1 MAPPHVATIVATNPG
16 AQPLER
22 VKDPLQLTSNPL
34 GPTEPR
40 SSRSSDL
47 PWKSLHARTPS
58 ADPGGFDYLGS
69 SASSQRSAPPQESTE
84 NLVPFLDTDSAG
96 ELPAGPEHFPS
107 AHPDLNDKLTRQERF
122 PQVGPMPGWDQKQ
135 TLVQPRYHESK
146 VQTAELD
153 QAADHQADEILVPPL
168 DSQDSKATEFIVSPK
183 DLKKDPAQHWS
194 LAKIVGIPHRFVSK
208 PQHQKQT
215 LQDEYLDSSMDIL
228 YPGSLPPELQVNS
241 DEPPGP
247 PEQVGLSQFHLE
259 PESQNPETLEE
270 IQSSSRQQEASA
282 QLPQLP
288 EEVEPSSTQ
297 QEPPTQPL
305 EEVEPSATQQ
315 EAPTEPPGLPME
327 PELSLSEQEQPAQ
340 PSESYGELEPS
351 QTQEETPALPPEE
364 MEPVI
369 QEETPTEPPGPPM
382 EPELSP
388 SEQEQPAQP
397 SESSGELESSPT
409 QQETPAQPPKHHEVT
424 VLPAGHHQAQ
434 HSDFPSVTVK
444 PPDMQLTIATEPTA
458 EMGTSPIHQE
468 AMAQLSGSAKDVE
481 SSATQHGTPPLLP
494 ESLEEVGPLPI
505 QQETSVQSPEPIKD
519 ENPSPTQE
527 EAAAEH
533 PQTPEEVESPLI
545 QHEAPAQT
553 PQLPNEVVAQPP
565 EHHEVAVSPLS
576 HDQVQPPTLHNV
588 TVKPVHHMV
597 TVTPDLTNH
606 VEILTQQGTPAQ
618 SLMSPKQFQRLKDQQ
633 EIIIQQLNT
642 PGNDELPPVH
652 QEPTT
657 QPPTQLSPLSNEMA
671 FSPLDLSPVVRSNSP
686 LPNTTVKNVDLELPI
701 PTAVTVDIEIKP
713 IPVQQDNLPIP
724 TEQADFSLVQPDL
737 RSSPLHSPEKIESP
751 VQQEATAQTPDS
763 PKEIEPSAV
772 WQEFPAEPPLP
783 LKEVEPSATQ
793 QEASG
798 YPPKSTEEITPP
810 PRQEIPAQPSEPPG
824 KVEPYSV
831 LQQAPTQLLEPPKEV
846 GSSPVQ
852 QAVPAQSS
860 EPPMIIEP
868 SLTQQMAP
876 SLPPEFPQEVKPSL
890 TQQDVPA
897 QIPEPPLKTEPSPI
911 QQEATVQ
918 ALEPPKEVEP
928 SSQQMVPAQ
937 LPEPSKEVAAQPP
950 AHYEVTFTPGQDQ
963 SQHSTLPSVTV
974 QPLDLGL
981 TITPEST
988 TEIELF
994 PTMQETTTQ
1003 PPKKV
1008 VPQLPVYQEVTVP
1021 SPDQDQAQ
1029 HSMSSSVTVQ
1039 PLDLGLTLTPEPST
1053 EVEHS
1058 TPLKK
1063 TIVPSKHPKVTR
1075 PHPDRVQTQHSN
1087 LTQAT
1092 VQHLDPGLT
1101 ITPESTTEVEP
1112 STALTTTASPPKHP
1126 EVTLPPSDKGQT
1138 QHANLTQVIVQS
1150 LDLEFTIMTEPT
1162 TEVKLSPTMEET
1174 STQPPDLRLAI
1185 TLESTTETGHSA
1197 ALEKTT
1203 APRPD
1208 QVQTQR
1214 QNLTEVTGPP
1224 TDLEPTQDS
1233 LVQSETY
1240 AQNKALTAPEEQAS
1254 ASTNMCDLCTCRDET
1269 LSCIDLSPKQ
1279 KLRHVPVPEP
1289 NTYNG
1294 TFTVLNF
1301 QGNYISS
1308 INGKVWKAYHW
1319 TEKLILSENYLTELH
1334 KDSFEG
1340 LLSLQYLDLSCNK
1353 IQSIE
1358 RYTFESLPFLQSINL
1373 GCNLLT
1379 ELSFGTFQAWH
1390 GMQFLHN
1397 LILNRNPLTT
1407 VEDPYLFKLPALKYL
1422 DMGTTQVPLTTVKN
1436 ILMMTLELE
1445 KLILP
1450 SHMACCLCQFKNSIE
1465 VVCKTVKLHCN
1476 SACLTNTTH
1485 CLEEAAIG
1493 NPKGEFMKVLQ
1504 ARKKHTSTEL
1514 TIEPEMPS
1522 GSNRLN
1528 LLGFGSEQLDISDE
1542 SDVISAFN
1550 YILPYFSEGNVEDA
1564 EATLLPFIKLLFS
1577 DSQDGDRPLGILKN
1591 NAKSPSLQPA
1601 SNNSTYENKLR
1612 KLYFLEN
1619 MLHAEI
1625 QEKIDEVKREEKT
1638 AMLVQSSVLGP
1649 KFKRQIFRTELE
1661 TSQPPENGLAKIQS
1675 VGKSLQRA
1683 NRVLMGPR
1691 SIQKRHFK
1699 EVGKQSIRRE
1709 QSAQAF
1715 VENTVKG
1722 KGPGSAAAREL
1733 EQPHVVQR
1741 PEKLVGNTI
1750 YTKPS
1755 FTQEHKTAVSS
1766 SLKPFSMGGPSAS
1779 TSAKAQREVRNIQ
1792 KDLTYAIFI
1801 LENAKARVKNMKAA
1815 KPTINSRKKY
1825 RFRKTRFRVVHRTP
1839 KAKKSRK
1846 FRKKSSLNRLMLA
1859 KKPPFSAAKS
1869 LINSPS
1875 EGAFLSLGDSI
1886 QKNSFPEVF
1895 APSED
1900 FMETTTAG
1908 NAFEENIFMGNTA
1921 MPEGTISES
1930 TTYNNPP
1937 EADSDGTAFNLEPTV
1952 KQTNG
1957 AQWEYNDLGSDLFPK
1972 PKNFNYPLLSSL
1984 GDQFEIQLN
1993 QQLQSLIPDNNVR
2006 RLISHVIRTLKMDCS
2021 ETQVQLACAKLLSGT
2036 GLLMKLLSEQQEKKV
2051 SKAEWDTDQWKTEN
2065 YINESMEAQSEQKE
2079 QKSSELTRVF
2089 PGYGYNK
2096 LILAISVIVTVIVT
2110 MFILIFC
2117 VILMYCHRRAPKE
2130 DEEAFPRGVSR
2141 RLPHRTCSSKSV
2153 TQGGFS
2159 LRWPLWLRDTY
2170 KPLSVTRVKNMTRKL
2185 HDKESSNED
2194 EAFNRD
2200 TGDSKA
2206 PAEAPTEKTTGEST
2220 AEGEESEALLL
2231 EENTE

>member
-1 MAPPHVATIVATNPG
+1 MVPAQCVAPVLIMFRLRLWALWPLLTWQLLWLLIQE

-34 GPTEPR
+34 GPTEPQY
-40 SSRSSDL
+40 SRSSDL

-69 SASSQRSAPPQESTE
+69 SASSKRSAPPQESVE

-107 AHPDLNDKLTRQERF
+107 AHPDLNDKLTRQESL
-122 PQVGPMPGWDQKQ
+122 PQVGPMLGWDQKQ
-135 TLVQPRYHESK
+135 TLVQPRHHKSN

-168 DSQDSKATEFIVSPK
+168 DSQYSKATKFIVSPK
-183 DLKKDPAQHWS
+183 YLKKDPAQHWS

-215 LQDEYLDSSMDIL
+215 LQDEYLDSSMDML

-270 IQSSSRQQEASA
+270 LQSSSRQQEASA
-282 QLPQLP
+282 RLPQLP

-297 QEPPTQPL
+297 QEPPTQHL

-340 PSESYGELEPS
+340 PSESSGELEPS
-351 QTQEETPALPPEE
+351 QTQEETPAQPPEA
-364 MEPVI
+364 MEPSVI
-369 QEETPTEPPGPPM
+369 QEETPTGPPGPPM

-397 SESSGELESSPT
+397 SESSPA
-409 QQETPAQPPKHHEVT
+409 QQETPAQPPEHHEVT

-434 HSDFPSVTVK
+434 HSDFPSVTLK
-444 PPDMQLTIATEPTA
+444 PPDMQLTLATELTA

-468 AMAQLSGSAKDVE
+468 AIAQLSGPVKDVE
-481 SSATQHGTPPLLP
+481 PSTTQHGGPPLLP

-505 QQETSVQSPEPIKD
+505 LQETSVESPEPIKD

-545 QHEAPAQT
+545 QHKAPAQT

-565 EHHEVAVSPLS
+565 EHHE
-576 HDQVQPPTLHNV
+576 
-588 TVKPVHHMV
+588 
-597 TVTPDLTNH
+597 
-606 VEILTQQGTPAQ
+606 
-618 SLMSPKQFQRLKDQQ
+618 
-633 EIIIQQLNT
+633 
-642 PGNDELPPVH
+642 
-652 QEPTT
+652 
-657 QPPTQLSPLSNEMA
+657 
-671 FSPLDLSPVVRSNSP
+671 
-686 LPNTTVKNVDLELPI
+686 
-701 PTAVTVDIEIKP
+701 
-713 IPVQQDNLPIP
+713 
-724 TEQADFSLVQPDL
+724 
-737 RSSPLHSPEKIESP
+737 
-751 VQQEATAQTPDS
+751 
-763 PKEIEPSAV
+763 
-772 WQEFPAEPPLP
+772 
-783 LKEVEPSATQ
+783 
-793 QEASG
+793 
-798 YPPKSTEEITPP
+798 
-810 PRQEIPAQPSEPPG
+810 
-824 KVEPYSV
+824 
-831 LQQAPTQLLEPPKEV
+831 
-846 GSSPVQ
+846 
-852 QAVPAQSS
+852 
-860 EPPMIIEP
+860 
-868 SLTQQMAP
+868 
-876 SLPPEFPQEVKPSL
+876 
-890 TQQDVPA
+890 
-897 QIPEPPLKTEPSPI
+897 
-911 QQEATVQ
+911 
-918 ALEPPKEVEP
+918 
-928 SSQQMVPAQ
+928 
-937 LPEPSKEVAAQPP
+937 
-950 AHYEVTFTPGQDQ
+950 
-963 SQHSTLPSVTV
+963 HSTSPSVTV

-988 TEIELF
+988 TEVELF
-994 PTMQETTTQ
+994 PTMQETATQ

-1063 TIVPSKHPKVTR
+1063 TVVPSKHPKVTL
-1075 PHPDRVQTQHSN
+1075 PHPDHVQTQHSD
-1087 LTQAT
+1087 LTQTT
-1092 VQHLDPGLT
+1092 VQPLDPGLT
-1101 ITPESTTEVEP
+1101 ITPESTTKVEP

-1150 LDLEFTIMTEPT
+1150 LDLEFTITTEPT

-1308 INGKVWKAYHW
+1308 TNGKVWKAYHW

-1485 CLEEAAIG
+1485 CLEEASIG

-1522 GSNRLN
+1522 DSNGIN
-1528 LLGFGSEQLDISDE
+1528 LSGFVSEQLDINDE
-1542 SDVISAFN
+1542 SDVISALN
-1550 YILPYFSEGNVEDA
+1550 YILPYFSAGNLEDV

-1601 SNNSTYENKLR
+1601 SNNSTYKNKLR
-1612 KLYFLEN
+1612 KLYSLEN
-1619 MLHAEI
+1619 MLDAEI

-1649 KFKRQIFRTELE
+1649 KFKRQIFRTKLE
-1661 TSQPPENGLAKIQS
+1661 TAQPPENGLAKIQS
-1675 VGKSLQRA
+1675 IGKSLQRA
-1683 NRVLMGPR
+1683 NRVLMGP
-1691 SIQKRHFK
+1691 
-1699 EVGKQSIRRE
+1699 
-1709 QSAQAF
+1709 
-1715 VENTVKG
+1715 
-1722 KGPGSAAAREL
+1722 REL

-1750 YTKPS
+1750 YTKPL

-1766 SLKPFSMGGPSAS
+1766 LLKPFSMGGPSAS
-1779 TSAKAQREVRNIQ
+1779 TSAKAQREIRNIQ

-1825 RFRKTRFRVVHRTP
+1825 HFHKTRSRVVHRTP

-1875 EGAFLSLGDSI
+1875 EGAFLSSGDSI
-1886 QKNSFPEVF
+1886 QKNSFLEVF

-1957 AQWEYNDLGSDLFPK
+1957 VQWEYNDLGTDLFPK
-1972 PKNFNYPLLSSL
+1972 PKNFNYPLLSSP

-1993 QQLQSLIPDNNVR
+1993 RQLQSLIPDNNVR

-2021 ETQVQLACAKLLSGT
+2021 ETQVQLACAKLISGT
-2036 GLLMKLLSEQQEKKV
+2036 GLLMKLLSEQQEEKV

-2079 QKSSELTRVF
+2079 QKSSELTKVV
-2089 PGYGYNK
+2089 PGYGYSK
-2096 LILAISVIVTVIVT
+2096 LILAISVSVTVT

-2117 VILMYCHRRAPKE
+2117 VITMYCHRRAPKE
-2130 DEEAFPRGVSR
+2130 GEEAFPRGISR
-2141 RLPHRTCSSKSV
+2141 YLPHRTHSSKSA
-2153 TQGGFS
+2153 TQGGFF
-2159 LRWPLWLRDTY
+2159 LRWPLWLRDMY
-2170 KPLSVTRVKNMTRKL
+2170 RPLSATRMKNMTRKL

-2194 EAFNRD
+2194 EIFNRD
-2200 TGDSKA
+2200 TGDSEA
-2206 PAEAPTEKTTGEST
+2206 PAEATTEKTTTGEST

>member
-1 MAPPHVATIVATNPG
+1 
-16 AQPLER
+16 
-22 VKDPLQLTSNPL
+22 
-34 GPTEPR
+34 
-40 SSRSSDL
+40 
-47 PWKSLHARTPS
+47 
-58 ADPGGFDYLGS
+58 
-69 SASSQRSAPPQESTE
+69 
-84 NLVPFLDTDSAG
+84 
-96 ELPAGPEHFPS
+96 
-107 AHPDLNDKLTRQERF
+107 
-122 PQVGPMPGWDQKQ
+122 
-135 TLVQPRYHESK
+135 
-146 VQTAELD
+146 
-153 QAADHQADEILVPPL
+153 
-168 DSQDSKATEFIVSPK
+168 
-183 DLKKDPAQHWS
+183 
-194 LAKIVGIPHRFVSK
+194 
-208 PQHQKQT
+208 
-215 LQDEYLDSSMDIL
+215 
-228 YPGSLPPELQVNS
+228 
-241 DEPPGP
+241 
-247 PEQVGLSQFHLE
+247 
-259 PESQNPETLEE
+259 
-270 IQSSSRQQEASA
+270 
-282 QLPQLP
+282 
-288 EEVEPSSTQ
+288 
-297 QEPPTQPL
+297 
-305 EEVEPSATQQ
+305 ATQQ

-340 PSESYGELEPS
+340 PSESSGELEPS
-351 QTQEETPALPPEE
+351 QTQEETPAQPPEA
-364 MEPVI
+364 MEPSVI
-369 QEETPTEPPGPPM
+369 QEETPTGPPGPPM

-397 SESSGELESSPT
+397 SESSPA
-409 QQETPAQPPKHHEVT
+409 QQETPAQPPEHHEVT

-434 HSDFPSVTVK
+434 HSDFPSVTLK
-444 PPDMQLTIATEPTA
+444 PPDMQLTLATELTA

-468 AMAQLSGSAKDVE
+468 AIAQLSGPVKDVE
-481 SSATQHGTPPLLP
+481 PSTTQHGGPPLLP

-505 QQETSVQSPEPIKD
+505 LQETSVQSPEPIKD

-545 QHEAPAQT
+545 QHKAPAQT

-565 EHHEVAVSPLS
+565 D
-576 HDQVQPPTLHNV
+576 HDQVQPPTLHDV
-588 TVKPVHHMV
+588 IVKPVHHMV
-597 TVTPDLTNH
+597 T
-606 VEILTQQGTPAQ
+606 
-618 SLMSPKQFQRLKDQQ
+618 
-633 EIIIQQLNT
+633 
-642 PGNDELPPVH
+642 
-652 QEPTT
+652 
-657 QPPTQLSPLSNEMA
+657 
-671 FSPLDLSPVVRSNSP
+671 
-686 LPNTTVKNVDLELPI
+686 
-701 PTAVTVDIEIKP
+701 
-713 IPVQQDNLPIP
+713 
-724 TEQADFSLVQPDL
+724 
-737 RSSPLHSPEKIESP
+737 
-751 VQQEATAQTPDS
+751 
-763 PKEIEPSAV
+763 
-772 WQEFPAEPPLP
+772 
-783 LKEVEPSATQ
+783 
-793 QEASG
+793 
-798 YPPKSTEEITPP
+798 
-810 PRQEIPAQPSEPPG
+810 
-824 KVEPYSV
+824 
-831 LQQAPTQLLEPPKEV
+831 PPKEV

-860 EPPMIIEP
+860 EPPMVIEP
-868 SLTQQMAP
+868 SLIQQMAL

-890 TQQDVPA
+890 TQQDVLA
-897 QIPEPPLKTEPSPI
+897 QIPEPPLETEPSPT

-928 SSQQMVPAQ
+928 STQV
-937 LPEPSKEVAAQPP
+937 PEPSKEVAARPP

-963 SQHSTLPSVTV
+963 SQHSTSPSVTV

-988 TEIELF
+988 TEVELF
-994 PTMQETTTQ
+994 PTMQETATQ

-1039 PLDLGLTLTPEPST
+1039 PLDLGLTLTPEPMLVVNMITQSFSF
-1053 EVEHS
+1053 VRNSSLSLHS
-1058 TPLKK
+1058 FC
-1063 TIVPSKHPKVTR
+1063 
-1075 PHPDRVQTQHSN
+1075 VQ
-1087 LTQAT
+1087 
-1092 VQHLDPGLT
+1092 
-1101 ITPESTTEVEP
+1101 
-1112 STALTTTASPPKHP
+1112 
-1126 EVTLPPSDKGQT
+1126 
-1138 QHANLTQVIVQS
+1138 
-1150 LDLEFTIMTEPT
+1150 
-1162 TEVKLSPTMEET
+1162 
-1174 STQPPDLRLAI
+1174 
-1185 TLESTTETGHSA
+1185 
-1197 ALEKTT
+1197 
-1203 APRPD
+1203 PR
-1208 QVQTQR
+1208 
-1214 QNLTEVTGPP
+1214 
-1224 TDLEPTQDS
+1224 
-1233 LVQSETY
+1233 
-1240 AQNKALTAPEEQAS
+1240 AK
-1254 ASTNMCDLCTCRDET
+1254 
-1269 LSCIDLSPKQ
+1269 
-1279 KLRHVPVPEP
+1279 
-1289 NTYNG
+1289 
-1294 TFTVLNF
+1294 NF

-1308 INGKVWKAYHW
+1308 TNGKVWKAYHW

-1522 GSNRLN
+1522 DSNSIN
-1528 LLGFGSEQLDISDE
+1528 LSGFGSEQLDINDE
-1542 SDVISAFN
+1542 SDVISALN
-1550 YILPYFSEGNVEDA
+1550 YILPYFSEGNLEDA
-1564 EATLLPFIKLLFS
+1564 EATLLPFIKL
-1577 DSQDGDRPLGILKN
+1577 
-1591 NAKSPSLQPA
+1591 PSLQPA
-1601 SNNSTYENKLR
+1601 SNNSTYKNKLR
-1612 KLYFLEN
+1612 KLYSLEN
-1619 MLHAEI
+1619 I
-1625 QEKIDEVKREEKT
+1625 
-1638 AMLVQSSVLGP
+1638 
-1649 KFKRQIFRTELE
+1649 
-1661 TSQPPENGLAKIQS
+1661 
-1675 VGKSLQRA
+1675 LQRA
-1683 NRVLMGPR
+1683 NRVLMGP
-1691 SIQKRHFK
+1691 
-1699 EVGKQSIRRE
+1699 
-1709 QSAQAF
+1709 
-1715 VENTVKG
+1715 
-1722 KGPGSAAAREL
+1722 REL

-1750 YTKPS
+1750 YTKPL

-1766 SLKPFSMGGPSAS
+1766 LLKPFSMGGPSAS
-1779 TSAKAQREVRNIQ
+1779 TSAKAQREIRNIQ

-1825 RFRKTRFRVVHRTP
+1825 HFHKTRSRVVHRTP

-1875 EGAFLSLGDSI
+1875 EGAFLSSGDSI
-1886 QKNSFPEVF
+1886 QKNSFLEVF

-1957 AQWEYNDLGSDLFPK
+1957 VQWEYNDLGTDLFPK
-1972 PKNFNYPLLSSL
+1972 PKNFNYPLLSSP

-1993 QQLQSLIPDNNVR
+1993 RQLQSLIPDNNVR

-2021 ETQVQLACAKLLSGT
+2021 ETQVQLACAKLISGT

-2079 QKSSELTRVF
+2079 QKSSELTKVV
-2089 PGYGYNK
+2089 PGYGYSK
-2096 LILAISVIVTVIVT
+2096 LILAISVSVTVT

-2117 VILMYCHRRAPKE
+2117 VITMYCHRRAPKE
-2130 DEEAFPRGVSR
+2130 GEEAFPRGISR
-2141 RLPHRTCSSKSV
+2141 Y
-2153 TQGGFS
+2153 
-2159 LRWPLWLRDTY
+2159 LRIHCCGQRKWPLWLRDMY
-2170 KPLSVTRVKNMTRKL
+2170 RPLSATRMKNMTRKL

-2194 EAFNRD
+2194 E
-2200 TGDSKA
+2200 
-2206 PAEAPTEKTTGEST
+2206 
-2220 AEGEESEALLL
+2220 
-2231 EENTE
+2231 

>member
-1 MAPPHVATIVATNPG
+1 
-16 AQPLER
+16 
-22 VKDPLQLTSNPL
+22 
-34 GPTEPR
+34 
-40 SSRSSDL
+40 
-47 PWKSLHARTPS
+47 
-58 ADPGGFDYLGS
+58 
-69 SASSQRSAPPQESTE
+69 
-84 NLVPFLDTDSAG
+84 
-96 ELPAGPEHFPS
+96 
-107 AHPDLNDKLTRQERF
+107 
-122 PQVGPMPGWDQKQ
+122 
-135 TLVQPRYHESK
+135 
-146 VQTAELD
+146 
-153 QAADHQADEILVPPL
+153 
-168 DSQDSKATEFIVSPK
+168 
-183 DLKKDPAQHWS
+183 
-194 LAKIVGIPHRFVSK
+194 
-208 PQHQKQT
+208 
-215 LQDEYLDSSMDIL
+215 MDIL

-397 SESSGELESSPT
+397 SESSPA
-409 QQETPAQPPKHHEVT
+409 QQETPAQPPEHHEVT

-565 EHHEVAVSPLS
+565 EHHE
-576 HDQVQPPTLHNV
+576 
-588 TVKPVHHMV
+588 
-597 TVTPDLTNH
+597 
-606 VEILTQQGTPAQ
+606 
-618 SLMSPKQFQRLKDQQ
+618 
-633 EIIIQQLNT
+633 
-642 PGNDELPPVH
+642 
-652 QEPTT
+652 
-657 QPPTQLSPLSNEMA
+657 
-671 FSPLDLSPVVRSNSP
+671 
-686 LPNTTVKNVDLELPI
+686 
-701 PTAVTVDIEIKP
+701 
-713 IPVQQDNLPIP
+713 
-724 TEQADFSLVQPDL
+724 
-737 RSSPLHSPEKIESP
+737 
-751 VQQEATAQTPDS
+751 
-763 PKEIEPSAV
+763 
-772 WQEFPAEPPLP
+772 
-783 LKEVEPSATQ
+783 
-793 QEASG
+793 
-798 YPPKSTEEITPP
+798 
-810 PRQEIPAQPSEPPG
+810 
-824 KVEPYSV
+824 
-831 LQQAPTQLLEPPKEV
+831 
-846 GSSPVQ
+846 
-852 QAVPAQSS
+852 
-860 EPPMIIEP
+860 
-868 SLTQQMAP
+868 
-876 SLPPEFPQEVKPSL
+876 
-890 TQQDVPA
+890 
-897 QIPEPPLKTEPSPI
+897 
-911 QQEATVQ
+911 
-918 ALEPPKEVEP
+918 
-928 SSQQMVPAQ
+928 
-937 LPEPSKEVAAQPP
+937 
-950 AHYEVTFTPGQDQ
+950 
-963 SQHSTLPSVTV
+963 HSTLPSVTV

-1485 CLEEAAIG
+1485 CLEEASIG

-1522 GSNRLN
+1522 DSNGIN
-1528 LLGFGSEQLDISDE
+1528 LSGFVSEQLDINDE
-1542 SDVISAFN
+1542 SDVISALN
-1550 YILPYFSEGNVEDA
+1550 YILPYFSAGNLEDV
-1564 EATLLPFIKLLFS
+1564 EATLLPFIKL
-1577 DSQDGDRPLGILKN
+1577 
-1591 NAKSPSLQPA
+1591 
-1601 SNNSTYENKLR
+1601 
-1612 KLYFLEN
+1612 
-1619 MLHAEI
+1619 
-1625 QEKIDEVKREEKT
+1625 
-1638 AMLVQSSVLGP
+1638 
-1649 KFKRQIFRTELE
+1649 
-1661 TSQPPENGLAKIQS
+1661 QPPENGLAKIQS
-1675 VGKSLQRA
+1675 IGKSLQRA
-1683 NRVLMGPR
+1683 NRVLMGP
-1691 SIQKRHFK
+1691 
-1699 EVGKQSIRRE
+1699 
-1709 QSAQAF
+1709 
-1715 VENTVKG
+1715 
-1722 KGPGSAAAREL
+1722 REL

-1750 YTKPS
+1750 YTKPL

-1766 SLKPFSMGGPSAS
+1766 LLKPFSMGGPSAS
-1779 TSAKAQREVRNIQ
+1779 TSAKAQREIRNIQ

-1825 RFRKTRFRVVHRTP
+1825 HFHKTRSRVVHRTP

-1875 EGAFLSLGDSI
+1875 EGAFLSSGDSI
-1886 QKNSFPEVF
+1886 QKNSFLEVF

-1957 AQWEYNDLGSDLFPK
+1957 VQWEYNDLGTDLFPK
-1972 PKNFNYPLLSSL
+1972 PKNFNYPLLSSP

-1993 QQLQSLIPDNNVR
+1993 RQLQSLIPDNNVR

-2021 ETQVQLACAKLLSGT
+2021 ETQVQLACAKLISGT
-2036 GLLMKLLSEQQEKKV
+2036 GLLMKLLSEQQEEKV

-2079 QKSSELTRVF
+2079 QKSSELTKVV
-2089 PGYGYNK
+2089 PGYGYSK
-2096 LILAISVIVTVIVT
+2096 LILAISVSVTVT

-2117 VILMYCHRRAPKE
+2117 VITMYCHRRAPKE
-2130 DEEAFPRGVSR
+2130 GEEAFPRGISR
-2141 RLPHRTCSSKSV
+2141 YLPHRTHSSKSA
-2153 TQGGFS
+2153 TQGGFF
-2159 LRWPLWLRDTY
+2159 LRWPLWLRDMY
-2170 KPLSVTRVKNMTRKL
+2170 RPLSATRMKNMTRKL

-2194 EAFNRD
+2194 EIFNRD
-2200 TGDSKA
+2200 TG
-2206 PAEAPTEKTTGEST
+2206 
-2220 AEGEESEALLL
+2220 
-2231 EENTE
+2231 